1 MPTKKKDGSKLPE
14 RFKEITLAGNPSALA
29 RRNAPSAEAP
39 EKPFDP
45 EGDSDQA
52 ILLRKSGFRNA
63 GRMTR
68 QRRGNQN
75 EDDNDDGL
83 NFGDSGIGL
92 IGTADK
98 LAGALISLATGGLFS
113 RGDAAEGHSG
123 MSAQFGQKVSQ
134 RSTLQPPHE
143 DDEFI
148 YDTMQVSRPVFEKLL
163 KESEMVAKKLEEL
176 EAIKDPVL
184 RETKLKEIE
193 RLAIDF
199 EMRLHPITEV
209 YVHDYNR
216 VLREEKSCGTQHN
229 HKHDAQELHVCFFRA
244 KAAHDDLKGVK
255 SKVADQFDN
264 TPEEVQVSGD
274 QFKGAAPA
282 PTPSGP

>member
-14 RFKEITLAGNPSALA
+14 QFKELTLAGNASALIQ
-29 RRNAPSAEAP
+29 RNAGPTDTL
-39 EKPFDP
+39 EKQFDP

-63 GRMTR
+63 GKMTR

-75 EDDNDDGL
+75 DDDNDG
-83 NFGDSGIGL
+83 GDDLGHDGIGL

-98 LAGALISLATGGLFS
+98 FANALITLATGGLLS
-113 RGDAAEGHSG
+113 GGSAEPQSG

-134 RSTLQPPHE
+134 RNILQPAHE
-143 DDEFI
+143 DEEFI
-148 YDTMQVSRPVFEKLL
+148 YDTMQVSRPVFEKLF

-184 RETKLKEIE
+184 REVKLKEIE
-193 RLAIDF
+193 RLANDF
-199 EMRLHPITEV
+199 EMRLHPLTEV

-216 VLREEKSCGTQHN
+216 VLREEKSCGAQHN
-229 HKHDAQELHVCFFRA
+229 HKHDAQELHICFFRA

-255 SKVADQFDN
+255 SKVADQYDN